1 MLRGLVRRGLAE
13 DRRGTALV
21 EFAAVA
27 PVLIVL
33 WLGSL
38 QIEDG
43 IACNRKVTIATRAIA
58 DLIAQNVSGT
68 TNKSEVDSN
77 LNATTMVLA
86 PYDSSRATIRVT
98 EVYTNLLGQT
108 SVVWSR
114 SLNGTP
120 LVRNA
125 SVTIPLNLRYADS
138 YLLYAEVTYNYK
150 PPMNF
155 GFIGP
160 MKLGDNLFMLPRNS
174 SKIDCSDC

>member
-1 MLRGLVRRGLAE
+1 MLRGLVRPGLAE

-43 IACNRKVTIATRAIA
+43 IACNRKVTVATRAIA

-68 TNKSEVDSN
+68 TTKGEIDSN

-86 PYDSSRATIRVT
+86 PYDASRATIRVT
-98 EVYTNLLGQT
+98 QVYTDVLFRT
-108 SVVWSR
+108 KVVWSR
-114 SLNGTP
+114 SLNGAA
-120 LVRNA
+120 LNA
-125 SVTIPLNLRYADS
+125 GDTATIPAGLRVQNS
-138 YLLYAEVTYNYK
+138 YMLFAEVTYNYK

-174 SKIDCSDC
+174 NKIDCTDC